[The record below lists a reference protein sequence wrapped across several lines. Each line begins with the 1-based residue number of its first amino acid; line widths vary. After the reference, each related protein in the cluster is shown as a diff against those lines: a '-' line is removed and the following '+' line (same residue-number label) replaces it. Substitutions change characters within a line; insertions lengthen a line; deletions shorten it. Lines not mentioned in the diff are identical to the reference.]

1 MSGKKNTAAMILA
14 AGQGT
19 RMKSALP
26 KVLHRVAGR
35 PMLWY
40 AANLARQVAT
50 QTVAI
55 VVGHGSEQVQAYL
68 EQEKANFEPF
78 EVVIQ
83 EKQLGTGHAVQ
94 QAYPVCT
101 RNDAKQA
108 DQFLILNGD
117 SPLLT
122 QATLTSLVDYH
133 QSEKAG
139 LTILTTVIPE
149 SRGYGRVVRGPSGE
163 IRRVVEDQDCSAEER
178 SISEINV
185 GTYVVDGTFLGKALS
200 QLRPQNAQGEYYIT
214 DMIEVAVQEGLKVVA
229 WITNDHLETTG
240 INTREH
246 LAIAEK
252 EMRRRICQRLM
263 LSGVTMLDPE
273 RVIIDDGVEV
283 GRDTSL
289 YPGVILEGRTVLG
302 ANCVIHANSR
312 LNNCLVGNNVLI
324 QDSCVLLEAR
334 IEEGAVIG
342 PFAHL
347 RPGSHIHRKGK
358 VGNFVE
364 LKQTEVGEGSKVNHL
379 SYLGDTVIGRN
390 VNIGAGTITCN
401 YDGFRKARTQIED
414 NVFIGSDV
422 QLIAPVT
429 IGEGALIAAGT
440 TVTKNVPPN
449 ALGISRVA
457 QVNKE
462 GTAAKR
468 REILA
473 SSSAAHI
480 QDKEHGD
487 PAESSLR
494 PNPQQ
499 QKDPV

>member
-1 MSGKKNTAAMILA
+1 M
-14 AGQGT
+14 
-19 RMKSALP
+19 
-26 KVLHRVAGR
+26 
-35 PMLWY
+35 
-40 AANLARQVAT
+40 
-50 QTVAI
+50 
-55 VVGHGSEQVQAYL
+55 
-68 EQEKANFEPF
+68 
-78 EVVIQ
+78 
-83 EKQLGTGHAVQ
+83 
-94 QAYPVCT
+94 
-101 RNDAKQA
+101 
-108 DQFLILNGD
+108 
-117 SPLLT
+117 
-122 QATLTSLVDYH
+122 
-133 QSEKAG
+133 
-139 LTILTTVIPE
+139 
-149 SRGYGRVVRGPSGE
+149 
-163 IRRVVEDQDCSAEER
+163 
-178 SISEINV
+178 
-185 GTYVVDGTFLGKALS
+185 
-200 QLRPQNAQGEYYIT
+200 
-214 DMIEVAVQEGLKVVA
+214 
-229 WITNDHLETTG
+229 
-240 INTREH
+240 
-246 LAIAEK
+246 
-252 EMRRRICQRLM
+252 
-263 LSGVTMLDPE
+263 
-273 RVIIDDGVEV
+273 
-283 GRDTSL
+283 
-289 YPGVILEGRTVLG
+289 
-302 ANCVIHANSR
+302 
-312 LNNCLVGNNVLI
+312 
-324 QDSCVLLEAR
+324 LEAR

-440 TVTKNVPPN
+440 TVTKNVPAN
-449 ALGISRVA
+449 ALSISRVA

-473 SSSAAHI
+473 SSSAAHV
-480 QDKEHGD
+480 QDKEQGA

>member
-26 KVLHRVAGR
+26 KVLHQVAGR

-40 AANLARQVAT
+40 AATLARKVAT

-68 EQEKANFEPF
+68 EQEKADFEPF

-101 RNDAKQA
+101 RNDANQA

-117 SPLLT
+117 TPLLT
-122 QATLTSLVDYH
+122 QSTLASLVDYH

-149 SRGYGRVVRGPSGE
+149 SHGYGRVVRGPSGE
-163 IRRVVEDQDCSAEER
+163 IRRVVEHQDASAEER
-178 SISEINV
+178 GISEINV
-185 GTYVVDGTFLGKALS
+185 GTYVVDASFLGKALS
-200 QLRPQNAQGEYYIT
+200 QLRPQNAQGEFYIT
-214 DMIEVAVQEGLKVVA
+214 DIIEMAVQQGLKVAGWV
-229 WITNDHLETTG
+229 TNDYLETTG

-273 RVIIDDGVEV
+273 RVIVDDGVEV

-289 YPGVILEGRTVLG
+289 YPGVMLEGRTVIG
-302 ANCVIHANSR
+302 TNCVIHGNSR

-324 QDSCVLLEAR
+324 QDSCVLLDAQ

-347 RPGSHIHRKGK
+347 RPGSVIHRKGK

-390 VNIGAGTITCN
+390 VNVGAGTITCN

-457 QVNKE
+457 QINKE

-468 REILA
+468 REILS
-473 SSSAAHI
+473 SSSAAHT
-480 QDKEHGD
+480 QAKQHDD
-487 PAESSLR
+487 PEPSSLGS
-494 PNPQQ
+494 NLQ
-499 QKDPV
+499 QKKDSV